1 MTQDPSLSNLL
12 KWSIENSNPTEPTT
26 DTNEQPQQSRP
37 IDPSVLNA
45 IFGGPSDADLMK
57 ESMNSILDSS
67 IPLSDRLIAF
77 DNFEQLIESLDN
89 ANNMAPLGLWT
100 PLLSQLEH
108 KEPELR
114 KMAAWCVGTAV
125 QNNVQAQERALVGGA
140 VPRLLKLFQENEE
153 MNRRKARYAVSSL
166 VRNYQPG
173 VDALVEELNDG
184 RPGIDASD
192 MEAIDRLL
200 EELLGKV

>member
-1 MTQDPSLSNLL
+1 
-12 KWSIENSNPTEPTT
+12 
-26 DTNEQPQQSRP
+26 
-37 IDPSVLNA
+37 
-45 IFGGPSDADLMK
+45 
-57 ESMNSILDSS
+57 
-67 IPLSDRLIAF
+67 
-77 DNFEQLIESLDN
+77 
-89 ANNMAPLGLWT
+89 
-100 PLLSQLEH
+100 
-108 KEPELR
+108 
-114 KMAAWCVGTAV
+114 MAAWCVGTAV